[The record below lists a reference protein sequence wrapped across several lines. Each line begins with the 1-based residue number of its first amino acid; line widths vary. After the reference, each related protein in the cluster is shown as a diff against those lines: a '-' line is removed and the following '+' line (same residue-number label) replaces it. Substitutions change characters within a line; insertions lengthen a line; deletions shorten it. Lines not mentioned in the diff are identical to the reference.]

1 MQLYG
6 AMLHFQTNGGI
17 LALANGK
24 EIQEL
29 DITPLLDMPSSV
41 MEDDC
46 ELDLLGL
53 DRFESTYFVAIQF
66 SCTYTFFF
74 VGSRDLDN
82 NVSSYLVVQ
91 TPSDRQ
97 LLSQL
102 SKSNLLW
109 YLHTFLSLLHCF
121 FLLNTKIFLDLQ
133 VPPTFLAMLLL
144 LPTVVCLLEVL

>member
-66 SCTYTFFF
+66 SCTYTFF
-74 VGSRDLDN
+74 L
-82 NVSSYLVVQ
+82 LVLGIWI
-91 TPSDRQ
+91 TMS
-97 LLSQL
+97 
-102 SKSNLLW
+102 
-109 YLHTFLSLLHCF
+109 
-121 FLLNTKIFLDLQ
+121 
-133 VPPTFLAMLLL
+133 
-144 LPTVVCLLEVL
+144 LPTSLFKRLPIGNYCHN